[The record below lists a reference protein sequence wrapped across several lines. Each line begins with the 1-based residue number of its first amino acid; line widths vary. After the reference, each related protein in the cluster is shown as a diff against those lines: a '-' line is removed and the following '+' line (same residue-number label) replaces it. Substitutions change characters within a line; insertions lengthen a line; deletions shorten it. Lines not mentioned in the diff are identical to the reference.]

1 MSIRTKRVY
10 EPYDHEDGTR
20 VLVERLWPRGFTRE
34 RLHADLWLRD
44 IAPTAELRTWYAH
57 DGSKWPAFVARYRAQ
72 LDSQPELVEQLLTIA
87 ASGTL
92 TLLYASRDSEH
103 SSTTVLAS
111 YLAERQIVNPLVPG
125 TKGFTMRR

>member
-10 EPYDHEDGTR
+10 EPYDQGDGTR

-57 DGSKWPAFVARYRAQ
+57 DVTKWPAFVARYRAQ
-72 LDSQPELVEQLLTIA
+72 LDSQPQLVEQLLTLA
-87 ASGTL
+87 AGGTL
-92 TLLYASRDSEH
+92 TLLYASRDPEH

-111 YLAERQIVNPLVPG
+111 YLAEHQIVNGNVPG
-125 TKGFTMRR
+125 TKGLHS